1 MRRLA
6 LPLTFAACVLASPIA
21 RAIDLTGL
29 PGLVISASS
38 NYVYSASN
46 GPKGNILDNNFD
58 TYWNAGAYTGWVQVD
73 FGASY
78 AFDRIEV
85 YGNNPTFVDLYQLVA
100 STDGNA
106 WSVIASG
113 AYHAETALTGARQ
126 FGGVHDF
133 TGGAQPVG
141 RYLRYTASTPTVW
154 AYLGELEVTG
164 HVPAPTPAVPEPA
177 SQALLLGGLLAIGA
191 VTRRRVAFRR

>member
-1 MRRLA
+1 MLRHSALA
-6 LPLTFAACVLASPIA
+6 LAAAWLTSPIA
-21 RAIDLTGL
+21 HAIDLTGL
-29 PGLVISASS
+29 PGLVVSASS
-38 NYVYSASN
+38 NYVYSSSN

-85 YGNNPTFVDLYQLVA
+85 YGNNPTYVDAYQLMA
-100 STDGNA
+100 STDGGA
-106 WSVIASG
+106 WGVIASG
-113 AYHAETALTGARQ
+113 AYHTEPALTGARQ

-133 TGGAQPVG
+133 TGGTQPVG
-141 RYLRYTASTPTVW
+141 RYLRFTASTPTVW

-164 HVPAPTPAVPEPA
+164 HVPAPAVAVPEPA
-177 SQALLLGGLLAIGA
+177 SQALLLGGLVAIGA
-191 VTRRRVAFRR
+191 VTRRRVAFKR